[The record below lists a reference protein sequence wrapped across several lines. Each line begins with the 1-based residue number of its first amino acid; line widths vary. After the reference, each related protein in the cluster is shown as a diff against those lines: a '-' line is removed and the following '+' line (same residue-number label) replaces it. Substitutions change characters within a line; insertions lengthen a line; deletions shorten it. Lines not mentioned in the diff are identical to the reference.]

1 MTSGFVR
8 FDECG
13 GVGRVW
19 VVPLAERNR
28 VDRDASPTPI
38 DTTKLE
44 VELKSVVNEL
54 RLQKFA
60 IDEHAIVA
68 ITDPAGIITYV
79 NDKFCCISKYTREEL
94 IGRTHRIINSG
105 HHPKSFFVE
114 MWITIASG
122 ETWHGEVCNRAK
134 DGTLYWVDTTIVPFK
149 DSSGK
154 VTSYTAIR
162 ADITERKAA
171 EEGLARANE
180 KLQKT
185 NEELEQFVYTASH
198 DLKSPIVTLQ
208 GYLDLIRKDIENDRA
223 DRVPGFIDR
232 LDTACGKLRKC
243 VNDLLELSRA
253 GYVTFQPETIRMRE
267 FLAKLLRSH
276 DLEIRE
282 IGVDVRVQE
291 ELPDIVFDRQ
301 RLVDVL
307 DNLVT
312 NALKYGMTADEPVLS
327 IHAHETEAE
336 VRFCV
341 QDNGAGLNPDYH
353 DRIFNIFERIDTSR
367 GGTGIGLAIVKKIMT
382 NQEGRVWIESEPGEG
397 AAFWV
402 AFPKTLS
409 TPALST
415 ETGGAYEKPT
425 DTLSSRRG

>member
-1 MTSGFVR
+1 MSESIAPS
-8 FDECG
+8 DMK
-13 GVGRVW
+13 
-19 VVPLAERNR
+19 
-28 VDRDASPTPI
+28 ASKAS
-38 DTTKLE
+38 KLK
-44 VELKSVVNEL
+44 VELESAVNEL

-68 ITDPAGIITYV
+68 ITDPSGVITYV
-79 NDKFCCISKYTREEL
+79 NDKFCTISKYAREEL
-94 IGRTHRIINSG
+94 LGQTHRVINSG
-105 HHPKSFFVE
+105 HHPKSFFVD
-114 MWITIASG
+114 MWRTIASG

-149 DSSGK
+149 DADGSI
-154 VTSYTAIR
+154 TSYTAIR
-162 ADITERKAA
+162 ADITERKTA

-208 GYLDLIRKDIENDRA
+208 GYLDLIRKDIENVRA

-232 LDTACGKLRKC
+232 LDAACGKLRKC

-253 GYVTFQPETIRMRE
+253 GYVTFRPEKVSMRE

-312 NALKYGMTADEPVLS
+312 NALKYGMTAEEPVLS
-327 IHAHETEAE
+327 IHAQETDSEIH
-336 VRFCV
+336 FCV
-341 QDNGAGLNPDYH
+341 EDNGAGLSPDYH

-397 AAFWV
+397 AAFWL

-409 TPALST
+409 GQFHPLD
-415 ETGGAYEKPT
+415 TGGDHEQST
-425 DTLSSRRG
+425 NSLSARRG